1 MKTLLLA
8 TALGLITVQAQDPLS
23 FQDPDVWLMW
33 GGLGWGSGGLVVRS

>member
-23 FQDPDVWLMW
+23 FPDPDVRLIW
-33 GGLGWGSGGLVVRS
+33 GGRG